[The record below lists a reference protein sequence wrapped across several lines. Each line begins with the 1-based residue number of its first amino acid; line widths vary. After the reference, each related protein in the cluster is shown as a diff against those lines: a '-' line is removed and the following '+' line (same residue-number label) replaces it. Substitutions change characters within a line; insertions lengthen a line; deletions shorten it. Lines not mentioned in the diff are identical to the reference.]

1 MSDITARL
9 IGDNPASIPPG
20 VLVSFDCETTG
31 LDWSDFI
38 IGASLSWRDLEN
50 HLQSCY
56 LVFEAIQP
64 VVQMSIFG
72 IGLETIN
79 SLHLLEGL
87 FKNNHLVFHSIS
99 FDYRFLF
106 KDLGL
111 APPTYA
117 FDISPLAK
125 NLEYQPAL
133 SLVELYRRYVKRPI
147 PEHILKTK
155 SNRGGLH
162 KQDIETQAIYARWD
176 AEATLLVGEKLL
188 GMSQLMLET
197 ELVRHDAQFT
207 NLVLKMIARGLP
219 VDCAELTR
227 RHILYEERL
236 AYLVKELAETYKLS
250 NVGST
255 AQVSDFLFSKQ
266 GLNPTRLTASGKGAV
281 GAEDL
286 EPYVKKHP
294 AVPLIIEH
302 RQLTKVIGTWLKPLE
317 ILSAGD
323 NRAHCQLN
331 PFGTLSFRMSCKN
344 INLQAM
350 PMKERGERA
359 FDSLHGIFKS
369 ENPDEQL
376 WSLDLKQAEVRLG
389 AMLAPDPALAR
400 VFSSGSDPYKAM
412 SKEIWGTEDRRQE
425 AKQAT
430 LAAIYEIGPASF
442 SIRYKVSEDYA
453 IKVLDDFRAR
463 FPGIKRASNW
473 WKENVEQKGFVKL
486 YTGRYRWFG
495 EDEVPWKGF
504 NQVLQGGVAEIM
516 SAIMLEVEK
525 VLPDRQLLQ
534 IHDNIILY
542 LPKDEQARSEMVK
555 TVEDIALN
563 ILPVDVMDHVKPRV
577 PLLLDA
583 EIWE

>member
-1 MSDITARL
+1 MADITARL

-31 LDWSDFI
+31 LGWSAFI
-38 IGASLSWRDLEN
+38 IGASLSWRIPDGL
-50 HLQSCY
+50 LSCY
-56 LVFEAIQP
+56 LVFETIHPNAQI
-64 VVQMSIFG
+64 SIFG
-72 IGLETIN
+72 LGHETIDG
-79 SLHLLEGL
+79 LRLLESL
-87 FKNNHLVFHSIS
+87 FRNNPIVFHSIS

-111 APPTYA
+111 NPPERA
-117 FDISPLAK
+117 FDVSPLAK

-133 SLVELYRRYVKRPI
+133 SLVELYKRYVKIPI
-147 PEHILKTK
+147 PDVILKTK

-162 KQDIETQAIYARWD
+162 KQDIETQAVYARWD

-188 GMSQLMLET
+188 GMSQLMLDT
-197 ELVRHDAQFT
+197 ELVRHDEEFT
-207 NLVLKMIARGLP
+207 NLVMKMIARGLP
-219 VDCAELTR
+219 VDGTELAR

-255 AQVSDFLFSKQ
+255 VQVSDFLFNKL
-266 GLNPTRLTASGKGAV
+266 GLNPTRLTASGRGAV

-286 EPYVKKHP
+286 KPYVKKHP

-302 RQLTKVIGTWLKPLE
+302 RQLTHAIGTWLDPLFA
-317 ILSAGD
+317 LSAKDG
-323 NRAHCQLN
+323 RAHCQLD
-331 PFGTLSFRMSCKN
+331 PFGTRSFRMSCKD

-350 PMKERGERA
+350 PMKDRGERA

-369 ENPDEQL
+369 EDPEEEL

-442 SIRYKVSEDYA
+442 SIRYNVSENDA

-473 WKENVEQKGFVKL
+473 WKEIVEQKGYVKL

-516 SAIMLEVEK
+516 SAIMLEVER
-525 VLPDRQLLQ
+525 VLPERQLLQ

-542 LPKDEQARSEMVK
+542 LPKNEWARNEMVK
-555 TVEDIALN
+555 TVEEIALN
-563 ILPVDVMDHVKPRV
+563 ILPEDVINHVKPRV

-583 EIWE
+583 EKWE